1 MLSVERTPT
10 CWKKIFTC
18 PVLRLYVSR
27 SNRSPA
33 EKGSVVDEITAGV
46 ASLEQTTPDQL
57 RPLYEVI
64 DTEALENLFR
74 ETRGQLT
81 FEYLDYEV
89 TVHHDYSV
97 EISPR

>member
-1 MLSVERTPT
+1 MDWSADDTE
-10 CWKKIFTC
+10 
-18 PVLRLYVSR
+18 
-27 SNRSPA
+27 
-33 EKGSVVDEITAGV
+33 SVVDEITAGV
-46 ASLEQTTPDQL
+46 ASLERTTPDQL

-64 DTEALENLFR
+64 DTEALESLFR

-89 TVHHDYSV
+89 TVYHDYSV

>member
-1 MLSVERTPT
+1 
-10 CWKKIFTC
+10 
-18 PVLRLYVSR
+18 VSG

-33 EKGSVVDEITAGV
+33 DSGSVVDEITAGV
-46 ASLEQTTPDQL
+46 ASLENTTPDEL

-64 DTEALENLFR
+64 DPEALERLFR

-89 TVHHDYSV
+89 TVSHDYSV
-97 EISPR
+97 EITPR